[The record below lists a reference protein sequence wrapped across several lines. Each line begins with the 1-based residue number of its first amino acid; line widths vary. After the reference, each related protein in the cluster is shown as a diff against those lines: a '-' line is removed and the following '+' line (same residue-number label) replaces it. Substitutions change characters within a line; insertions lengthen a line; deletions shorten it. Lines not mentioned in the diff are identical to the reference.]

1 MEESNISQII
11 NAGPVIQPPTITHR
25 FRSSSGK
32 LCSILII
39 EFYLFNFGFDQ
50 FYSQAKHYHL
60 VVRVN
65 HSSQG
70 RAMEA
75 IVLLVAKME
84 RTLA

>member
-1 MEESNISQII
+1 
-11 NAGPVIQPPTITHR
+11 
-25 FRSSSGK
+25 
-32 LCSILII
+32 
-39 EFYLFNFGFDQ
+39 
-50 FYSQAKHYHL
+50 L

-84 RTLA
+84 RTLAWYSHKH